1 MKAHQMVIF
10 VVAVLFLTLGGAAQ
24 QPGPPAAITV
34 IEGATV
40 IDGVSSQPIRDA
52 ILVIDGDT
60 IRSIGRR
67 GSVTVPAGART
78 IRASG
83 KTIMPA
89 LFALHTHLAMSEQWE
104 RNKELYTRERLQR
117 DANMYLYYGVEHA
130 VSMGGDWEPMWGFRA
145 DQRAGRAGGARVYS
159 AGLGYSAVGGFEPMV
174 PPRESRASGY
184 PRGVQGVNRPA
195 NPEEARAMV
204 RKEMVNKPDVQKI
217 WLDGGQNGQF
227 KKLDPEIYGAII
239 DEAHKYNVKVFVHN
253 RGLED
258 AKELIRRGVDVLA
271 HPVSDKEVDE
281 EFLQLAKDKRVA
293 QILTSAGGYNAAFDE
308 KASYLNDPGVPL
320 LFFPIVL
327 KALRSGK
334 YQEERT
340 AGVQAA
346 RDRFETAARSTRK
359 IFAKGIPIVIGTD
372 SGSNAAF
379 AGLWEH
385 LEMQAM
391 VKAGLTPMQAIQAGT
406 LNSARVLG
414 VEKRYGSL
422 EANKVADFIILTA
435 DPLSDIGNSRK
446 IEAVW
451 MNGKSVD
458 RAMLAPRRASSD

>member
-1 MKAHQMVIF
+1 MKAHQMVI
-10 VVAVLFLTLGGAAQ
+10 VIVAVLFLTLGGAAQ

-40 IDGVSSQPIRDA
+40 IDGVASQPIRDA
-52 ILVIDGDT
+52 ILVIEGDT

-78 IRASG
+78 IQASG

-89 LFALHTHLAMSEQWE
+89 LFTLHAHLAMSEQWE
-104 RNKELYTRERLQR
+104 RKPELYTRERLQR
-117 DANMYLYYGVEHA
+117 DANIYLYYGVEHV
-130 VSMGGDWEPMWGFRA
+130 VSLGLDWEPMWGFRA

-159 AGLGYSAVGGFEPMV
+159 AGLGYSAVGGFEPAV
-174 PPRESRASGY
+174 PPRESGAT
-184 PRGVQGVNRPA
+184 RGVQGVNRPA
-195 NPEEARAMV
+195 TPEEARALV
-204 RKEMVNKPDVQKI
+204 RKEMAKKPDVQKI
-217 WLDGGQNGQF
+217 WLDGGPNGQF

-239 DEAHKYNVKVFVHN
+239 DEAHKHNVKVFVHN
-253 RGLED
+253 RVLAD

-271 HPVSDKEVDE
+271 HTVSDKEVDE
-281 EFLQLAKDKRVA
+281 EFLQLAKDKGIT

-308 KASYLNDPGVPL
+308 KATYLDDPGVPL

-327 KALRSGK
+327 KALRSTK
-334 YQEERT
+334 YQEDRT

-359 IFAKGIPIVIGTD
+359 ILARGIPIAIGTD
-372 SGSNAAF
+372 SGSNTAF

-385 LEMQAM
+385 VEMQAM

-406 LNSARVLG
+406 INSARVLG
-414 VEKRYGSL
+414 VEKRFGSL
-422 EANKVADFIILTA
+422 ETNKAADFIILTA

-451 MNGKSVD
+451 MNGKPVD
-458 RAMLAPRRASSD
+458 RAALAPRRASSD